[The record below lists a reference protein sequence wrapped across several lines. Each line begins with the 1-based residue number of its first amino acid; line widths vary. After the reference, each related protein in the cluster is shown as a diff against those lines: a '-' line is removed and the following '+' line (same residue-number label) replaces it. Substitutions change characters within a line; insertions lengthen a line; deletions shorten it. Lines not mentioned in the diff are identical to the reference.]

1 MCEVLIVVSD
11 LESIRYP
18 PLSLKS
24 MCLYSQRQG
33 ISRPQIKGPLLH
45 RFRARQLSPSQ
56 AKQQRNN
63 FRKVFTE
70 VSSCCYIQS
79 SVVCSITSC
88 CFFLSLSLC
97 LAVALSVYLSLSHSP
112 LRLLWGV
119 KKEPTGD
126 LCSIMQV
133 CSCAVCCR
141 LFAPHIAFLPIET
154 HTYAQ
159 SLTHAHNHAYAEG
172 IELWLPLCILC
183 QV

>member
-1 MCEVLIVVSD
+1 MFVTAKDKVFPD
-11 LESIRYP
+11 
-18 PLSLKS
+18 LKS
-24 MCLYSQRQG
+24 KASSSQILRQTTFSKPG
-33 ISRPQIKGPLLH
+33 QTTAQQLLKSVHRSLELLLH
-45 RFRARQLSPSQ
+45 P
-56 AKQQRNN
+56 
-63 FRKVFTE
+63 VF
-70 VSSCCYIQS
+70 CCLLNYKLL
-79 SVVCSITSC
+79 
-88 CFFLSLSLC
+88 FLSLC

-112 LRLLWGV
+112 LRLLRGV

-154 HTYAQ
+154 HTGTY
-159 SLTHAHNHAYAEG
+159 THNHTYAEG